1 METGKRNTFLQTM
14 LVDPNMFWVM
24 VLGVWFAGQVPILG
38 KPFRLLATWVHELGH
53 GLGAIISGGSFDQ
66 MIITPQFSGLAH
78 TFSGSE
84 WERVVVLLVG
94 LLGPA
99 IAGGFMLVLTRRFGH
114 SRPALLILAAA
125 LFATLVL
132 WAGDNFTR
140 ISVLGFA
147 VVISVIAV
155 KARPLFRSLSAHII
169 ALAFCLNAVADF
181 DYFFMNSADVGAYAG
196 KSDTSALADIIGGPH
211 LLWALVPSILS
222 IIILF
227 AAFRISGGF
236 GKKRGKLKLVP

>member
-1 METGKRNTFLQTM
+1 MDTSKRNTFLQTM
-14 LVDPNMFWVM
+14 LVDPSMFWVM
-24 VLGVWFAGQVPILG
+24 VLIVWFAGQIPVLG

-53 GLGAIISGGSFDQ
+53 GLGAIISGGSFEQ
-66 MIITPQFSGLAH
+66 MIITPRFSGLAH
-78 TFSGSE
+78 TFSGSDF
-84 WERVVVLLVG
+84 ERVVVLLTG

-99 IAGGFMLVLTRRFGH
+99 IAGGLMLILTRRFGH

-147 VVISVIAV
+147 LVVSVIAV
-155 KARPLFRSLSAHII
+155 KASPLIRSVSAHII

-181 DYFFMNSADVGAYAG
+181 SYFFMNSSSLEINGG
-196 KSDTSALADIIGGPH
+196 KSDTTALADIIGGPH
-211 LLWALVPSILS
+211 IFWALVPSILS

-227 AAFRISGGF
+227 TAFKFSGGF
-236 GKKRGKLKLVP
+236 GKKRSKLKLVP